1 MISKE
6 YKDTLT
12 DVEQM
17 DFEASTHS
25 RDDVVAASS
34 SSIEQTSM
42 VVKGTNHSAGI
53 SPLANRSVAHTN
65 RSPVFIPSTGKKSS
79 GTIRPP
85 RGRKMVVHT
94 GVTILMVVVV
104 IGLLAAV
111 VPTGSGQASA
121 LGKIF
126 NPVTNMI
133 SSKQNNTALIA
144 AQAATA
150 TAVTVDGY
158 DASNQNTYNGVQSTF
173 TLPDGT
179 TTGAA
184 GTTTGAAGTTDGTT
198 TGNTT
203 IPTPVPVAS
212 GAPSINSSSGGISS
226 STGTIADSSFN
237 NYFTAG
243 QCTYWADY
251 EYHHL
256 TGYAVTWSG
265 NASYWAIGAGA
276 AGWNV
281 SSSPHVPSI
290 IVLQPGYQGAGADG
304 HVAVVESINANGT
317 VHTSNWNV
325 IGWGVFSW
333 NDYSSGPGVQYIW
346 HS

>member
-6 YKDTLT
+6 YNDRLT
-12 DVEQM
+12 DVEQV
-17 DFEASTHS
+17 DFEAPIPYMG
-25 RDDVVAASS
+25 DVAASS
-34 SSIEQTSM
+34 SSSVEQKSM
-42 VVKGTNHSAGI
+42 VVKE
-53 SPLANRSVAHTN
+53 ANNDVGAYSLVNKAAARMERT
-65 RSPVFIPSTGKKSS
+65 PVFIPSTGKKSS
-79 GTIRPP
+79 GTVRPP
-85 RGRKMVVHT
+85 KGRNVVVHT
-94 GVTILMVVVV
+94 GVTILMLVVV

-121 LGKIF
+121 LGQLF

-179 TTGAA
+179 TTG
-184 GTTTGAAGTTDGTT
+184 TTA
-198 TGNTT
+198 GNTT
-203 IPTPVPVAS
+203 VPTPTPAPVTS
-212 GAPSINSSSGGISS
+212 GAPAINGSSGGISS
-226 STGTIADSSFN
+226 SSGTIADSSFN

-281 SSSPHVPSI
+281 SPVPHVPSI

-333 NDYSSGPGVQYIW
+333 GDYSSGAGVQYIW